1 MHRSTCCCPAC
12 CRRAQGEFE
21 VMPFNA
27 AGAGRP
33 FAEEEELTLA
43 MELLE
48 VSSEAELDRFLGKM
62 FRSVWK
68 GVKKV
73 GSTIGKVA
81 RPLAGALKAVAKTAL
96 PFVGGALG
104 SFIPIPGVGTAI
116 GTAVGGAL
124 ARTLE
129 MEVQGMLPE
138 QRDVDMARRFVRFA
152 ADAAREAAQGEGSLQ
167 EVRAALIGA
176 LGRQASG
183 QGSQGQEE
191 SGTWRRRG
199 ERIVLV
205 T

>member
-12 CRRAQGEFE
+12 CLRAGNEFE
-21 VMPFNA
+21 VMAFN

-33 FAEEEELTLA
+33 VEGEDELALA

-62 FRSVWK
+62 FKSVWK

-73 GSTIGKVA
+73 GSTLGKVA

-104 SFIPIPGVGTAI
+104 SFIPIPGVGTAL

-129 MEVQGMLPE
+129 MEALGMLPE
-138 QRDVDMARRFVRFA
+138 QRDIDMARRFVRFA
-152 ADAAREAAQGEGSLQ
+152 ADAAREAAQGEGSLP
-167 EVRAALIGA
+167 EIRAALIAA
-176 LGRQASG
+176 LGNQGRQGG
-183 QGSQGQEE
+183 QQQGE

>member
-12 CRRAQGEFE
+12 CLRAGNEFE
-21 VMPFNA
+21 VLAFG
-27 AGAGRP
+27 AGSAGRP
-33 FAEEEELTLA
+33 VNGENELALA

-68 GVKKV
+68 GVKKA
-73 GSTIGKVA
+73 GSAIGKIA

-124 ARTLE
+124 SRALE

-138 QRDVDMARRFVRFA
+138 QRDIDMARRFVRFA
-152 ADAAREAAQGEGSLQ
+152 ADAAREAAQGGGSLP
-167 EVRAALIGA
+167 EIRAALIGA
-176 LGRQASG
+176 LGRQAGG
-183 QGSQGQEE
+183 QGGQGQGE

>member
-1 MHRSTCCCPAC
+1 MHRSTCYCPAC
-12 CRRAQGEFE
+12 CRRAAGEFE
-21 VMPFNA
+21 VLDF
-27 AGAGRP
+27 GAGRASRP
-33 FAEEEELTLA
+33 FREDEELALA

-62 FRSVWK
+62 FRSVWR
-68 GVKKV
+68 GVKKA
-73 GSTIGKVA
+73 GSAIGKIA
-81 RPLAGALKAVAKTAL
+81 KPLAGALKAVAKTAL

-124 ARTLE
+124 SKALE
-129 MEVQGMLPE
+129 MEMQGMPPD
-138 QRDVDMARRFVRFA
+138 QREVDMARRFVRLA
-152 ADAAREAAQGEGSLQ
+152 ADAAGAAAQGEGSPQ
-167 EVRAALIGA
+167 QIRAALIDA
-176 LGRQASG
+176 LRRQAG
-183 QGSQGQEE
+183 AQHTQEEGE

>member
-12 CRRAQGEFE
+12 CLRAGNEFE
-21 VMPFNA
+21 VMTF
-27 AGAGRP
+27 GAGRP
-33 FAEEEELTLA
+33 FNGDDELALA

-62 FRSVWK
+62 FKRVWK

-73 GSTIGKVA
+73 GSAIGKVA

-129 MEVQGMLPE
+129 MEAQGMLPE
-138 QRDVDMARRFVRFA
+138 QRDIDMARRFVRFA
-152 ADAAREAAQGEGSLQ
+152 ADAAREAAQGEGSLP
-167 EVRAALIGA
+167 EIRAALISA
-176 LGRQASG
+176 LGRQG
-183 QGSQGQEE
+183 NQVQGE

>member
-12 CRRAQGEFE
+12 CLRAGNEFE
-21 VMPFNA
+21 VMTFGAGQPFN
-27 AGAGRP
+27 G
-33 FAEEEELTLA
+33 EDELALA

-62 FRSVWK
+62 FKRVWK
-68 GVKKV
+68 GVKKA
-73 GSTIGKVA
+73 GSAIGKVA
-81 RPLAGALKAVAKTAL
+81 RPLAGALKAVAKSAL

-129 MEVQGMLPE
+129 MEAQGMLPE
-138 QRDVDMARRFVRFA
+138 QRDIDMARRYVRFA
-152 ADAAREAAQGEGSLQ
+152 ADAAREAAQGEGSLP
-167 EVRAALIGA
+167 EIRAALIGA
-176 LGRQASG
+176 LGRQAGG
-183 QGSQGQEE
+183 QGSPRQGE

-205 T
+205 A

>member
-12 CRRAQGEFE
+12 CRRAAGEFE
-21 VMPFNA
+21 VLAFGA
-27 AGAGRP
+27 ARP
-33 FAEEEELTLA
+33 FGEEEELALA

-62 FRSVWK
+62 FKTVWK
-68 GVKKV
+68 GVRKA
-73 GSTIGKVA
+73 GSAIGKVA

-116 GTAVGGAL
+116 GSAVGGAL

-129 MEVQGMLPE
+129 MEMQGLPPE
-138 QRDVDMARRFVRFA
+138 QREIDLARRFVRFA

-167 EVRAALIGA
+167 EIRAALIGA
-176 LGRQASG
+176 LGRQAAVQS
-183 QGSQGQEE
+183 SQGEGE

>member
-12 CRRAQGEFE
+12 CLRAGNEFE
-21 VMPFNA
+21 VMAFRG
-27 AGAGRP
+27 GAGRP
-33 FAEEEELTLA
+33 VDGADELALA

-62 FRSVWK
+62 FKSVWK

-73 GSTIGKVA
+73 GSTIGRVA
-81 RPLAGALKAVAKTAL
+81 QPLAGALKAVAKTAL

-129 MEVQGMLPE
+129 MEAQGMLPE
-138 QRDVDMARRFVRFA
+138 QRDIDMARRFVRFA
-152 ADAAREAAQGEGSLQ
+152 ADAAREAAQGEGSPP
-167 EVRAALIGA
+167 EIRAALIAA
-176 LGRQASG
+176 LGHQGRQGG
-183 QGSQGQEE
+183 QQQGE